1 MLKPMDVGLKA
12 GCAAAAVAGDLP
24 NDLLQDLHS
33 VVAGEKIEQ
42 DLLGGGLR
50 LG

>member
-1 MLKPMDVGLKA
+1 MLEPRDVRLKT

-24 NDLLQDLHS
+24 GHLLQDLHG
-33 VVAGEKIEQ
+33 VVAGEKIEK
-42 DLLGGGLR
+42 DLFGGGLR